1 MLRSFNFIFFFLR
14 NVPKPYYVPHQLL
27 CALWEKGLNSKT
39 KSGCYASLSS
49 NCLFRSENIP
59 SPWQNESS
67 RLTFPDQGRTL
78 ANVAY
83 LFVACSSWALIGA
96 TINGILWEAEAPWAL
111 GMVSRIKQF

>member
-1 MLRSFNFIFFFLR
+1 MGEGAEQQNK
-14 NVPKPYYVPHQLL
+14 V
-27 CALWEKGLNSKT
+27 W
-39 KSGCYASLSS
+39 CYASLSS

-59 SPWQNESS
+59 SPWQNESAG
-67 RLTFPDQGRTL
+67 LTFPDQGRTL

-83 LFVACSSWALIGA
+83 LFVACSSWALSGA